1 MRGRGRGRISGQSVA
16 RARLLTGGSRMSRRV
31 FITDK
36 ELSAVLGVSMR
47 TFRRMLRRTHGKR
60 LDTDLLRPLLVGGAR
75 RWRVSEVAAAV
86 GATADEIQE
95 RVS

>member
-1 MRGRGRGRISGQSVA
+1 
-16 RARLLTGGSRMSRRV
+16 
-31 FITDK
+31 
-36 ELSAVLGVSMR
+36 
-47 TFRRMLRRTHGKR
+47 MLRRTHGKR
-60 LDTDLLRPLLVGGAR
+60 LDTALLRPLLVGGAR

>member
-1 MRGRGRGRISGQSVA
+1 
-16 RARLLTGGSRMSRRV
+16 MSRRV

-36 ELSAVLGVSMR
+36 ELATVLEVSQR
-47 TFRRMLRRTHGKR
+47 TLCRMLRRTHGKR

>member
-1 MRGRGRGRISGQSVA
+1 
-16 RARLLTGGSRMSRRV
+16 MSRRV

-47 TFRRMLRRTHGKR
+47 TFRRMLRRKHGKR
-60 LDTDLLRPLLVGGAR
+60 LDTALLRPLLVGGAR
-75 RWRVSEVAAAV
+75 RWRVSEVVAAV
-86 GATADEIQE
+86 GATAEEIQA